1 MIDQTEI
8 ENFVTNARR
17 AIDADPQM
25 NEAMTR
31 KAILDQF
38 CDLLGWKFP
47 PAQVEYPV
55 EAFGRQFQV
64 DYAYLHKGSERAFIE
79 AKGIDT
85 PLREEHAEQLKAYL
99 KNGGAKMGI
108 LTNGKKYAF
117 YRRVTT
123 PEIEVKQAATLE
135 LQGLP
140 DRRGVLQEFTHNSL
154 SEPGDGVIDIVQE
167 RELHETLQAQ
177 KPEIA
182 AEVERAIVE
191 HTKPEISGGEF
202 RSSIRSHIDTA
213 AKSAVDTLASRV
225 EPNGSGN
232 SGDSGGKGDSEDG
245 GDNGGSGSDGD
256 DNEDGY
262 VIEIKSQGT
271 SLESFSGDTQ
281 TDTMAEAVNYFI
293 ENHGLGSKIEPLPY
307 IPGREKAIIN
317 NQPTSPHDTNA
328 MRNYRKLSEGYY
340 LDTHMSAPRKKKYIK
355 KFADKCQ
362 LTVTFSGDW

>member
-1 MIDQTEI
+1 MINQTEI
-8 ENFVTNARR
+8 EKFVTGARR

-38 CDLLGWKFP
+38 CDLLEWSFP

-55 EAFGRQFQV
+55 EAFGRQFEV
-64 DYAYLHKGSERAFIE
+64 DYAYLHKDSERAFIE

-85 PLREEHAEQLKAYL
+85 PLREKHAEQLKAYL
-99 KNGGAKMGI
+99 KNGGAKLGI
-108 LTNGKKYAF
+108 LTNGKKYEF

-123 PEIEVKQAATLE
+123 PEIQVKQAAILK

-140 DRRGVLQEFTHNSL
+140 DRPEVLQEFTHNSL

-182 AEVERAIVE
+182 AEVERTIVE
-191 HTKPEISGGEF
+191 QTKGAIPGGEF
-202 RSSIRSHIDTA
+202 RPSIRSHIDTA
-213 AKSAVDTLASRV
+213 AKSAVDTLALRV
-225 EPNGSGN
+225 EPN
-232 SGDSGGKGDSEDG
+232 DSGGSENNRAS
-245 GDNGGSGSDGD
+245 GDNGGSGNDGN

-262 VIEIKSQGT
+262 VIEIKSQET
-271 SLESFSGDTQ
+271 SFETFSRNTQ
-281 TDTMAEAVNYFI
+281 ADTMAEAVNYLI
-293 ENHGLGSKIEPLPY
+293 ENHGLESKLKPLPY

-317 NQPTSPHDTNA
+317 DQPTSPHNEEA
-328 MRNYRKLSEGYY
+328 MRNYRELSEGYY
-340 LDTHMSAPRKKKYIK
+340 LDTNMSATRKKRYVE
-355 KFADKCQ
+355 KFASKCQ